1 MKALQGD
8 PYGSTIKCTQ
18 NIYRTHMYGCK
29 GPRFF
34 STGASTT
41 SVPGRSQYRGGSLV
55 SVPGRGTGWSKH
67 KMCRLFPEYKK
78 NIHKEHMHPVTAGP
92 LEAGA
97 HQHPVTF
104 QSRLL
109 HKRRIRPRSFGNFGL
124 KRKQWTCFPL
134 DLKLFPTRLVHSTSR
149 AS

>member
-1 MKALQGD
+1 MHRMSQASNNTRRKKSKRTEADIWLISLLKGGTEETLRQQRWTHWIPDFHQPFRFILKIQARNNNKLKALQGD

-55 SVPGRGTGWSKH
+55 SVPGRSTGWSKH
-67 KMCRLFPEYKK
+67 KMRTEHFQ
-78 NIHKEHMHPVTAGP
+78 NIHRTSH
-92 LEAGA
+92 
-97 HQHPVTF
+97 
-104 QSRLL
+104 
-109 HKRRIRPRSFGNFGL
+109 
-124 KRKQWTCFPL
+124 
-134 DLKLFPTRLVHSTSR
+134 TR
-149 AS
+149 